1 MEEISKKDLLVET
14 GISYGQ
20 LYRWK
25 RDGLIPEEWFIKRSA
40 FTGQETFF
48 PRDRMLARINGI
60 LALKDTHSLEEIRES
75 LVNKAMVHRVF
86 EALRDM
92 SDMEPDFLRSLKAP
106 TVNAELCIE
115 SIAAIIG
122 LYEMAIRAGVERD
135 RMRELIDEALAAV
148 AESTQTPT
156 MVALVKAADT
166 WHYIMASGAAW
177 IAIDRGITFVETRQ
191 VADIVERIRIRINQ
205 QN

>member
-48 PRDRMLARINGI
+48 PRDRMLARIKGI

-75 LVNKAMVHRVF
+75 LVNRATVYGAY
-86 EALRDM
+86 EALREM
-92 SDMEPDFLRSLKAP
+92 SDMEPDFLSSLAAP
-106 TVNAELCIE
+106 TASAEVCIE
-115 SIAAIIG
+115 SVAAVIG
-122 LYEMAIRAGVERD
+122 LYEMASRAGVGRD
-135 RMRELIDEALAAV
+135 RKRELIDEALVAV
-148 AESTQTPT
+148 AQNAQIPT
-156 MVALVKAADT
+156 MVALVKATDT
-166 WHYIMASGAAW
+166 WHYIMALGATW
-177 IAIDRGITFVETRQ
+177 IAIDRGITFVETQQ

-205 QN
+205 KN